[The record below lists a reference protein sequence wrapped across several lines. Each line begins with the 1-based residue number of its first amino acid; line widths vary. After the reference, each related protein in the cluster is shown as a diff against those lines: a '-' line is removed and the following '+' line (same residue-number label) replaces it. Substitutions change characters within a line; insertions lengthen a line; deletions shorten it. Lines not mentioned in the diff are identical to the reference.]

1 MYNTVFYIAKTFGY
15 FWTVL
20 YLIIATRAVAATPT
34 YEGVWMVTK
43 RRSQR
48 YEFTKVLWLFIEES
62 REVTKALSVLI
73 EESWVLIKVPWE
85 MIKGSWV
92 LIKELLCELTKESWV
107 LIKEVLC
114 ELTLSRN
121 LSPTMVTKR
130 RQETTVLIG
139 SIKINNFKLVWNA
152 TVIWNR

>member
-1 MYNTVFYIAKTFGY
+1 MYHTVFYIAKTFGY

-34 YEGVWMVTK
+34 YEGVWMVRK

-48 YEFTKVLWLFIEES
+48 YEFTKVLWVFTEES
-62 REVTKALSVLI
+62 WEFTKALSVLI
-73 EESWVLIKVPWE
+73 EESWVLIEVPWE

-92 LIKELLCELTKESWV
+92 LIKEILCELS
-107 LIKEVLC
+107 
-114 ELTLSRN
+114 LSRN